1 MRLITKKF
9 ASSPAEIVDKDSD
22 ALISSIIPIISSIIP
37 QDIGLQYL
45 KFNFTNI
52 YKRAVNTWITVNL
65 KITVTTA
72 AVFLSKWIAETE
84 VAAPINSRT
93 IIPIIRET

>member
-1 MRLITKKF
+1 MRVITKKF
-9 ASSPAEIVDKDSD
+9 GSSPAEIVDSDSD
-22 ALISSIIPIISSIIP
+22 ALMSSIIP

-45 KFNFTNI
+45 KFNFTKI

-65 KITVTTA
+65 KVTVTTS

-84 VAAPINSRT
+84 VAAPINRRA
-93 IIPIIRET
+93 IVRET